1 MIISIKTAHGF
12 VSFQP
17 DGRIEYRDTVGEW
30 ERLDIDG
37 LVLPAPPQPPEPQ
50 KPPHQVYPSYAPDY
64 VGRERDWFSVLV
76 FGKPFD
82 QKTLNDLEPTL
93 NAAGWLLTPPNAVG
107 DRTKLKPPSKPWT
120 RVGFGEKA
128 WVWIEQPAENA

>member
-30 ERLDIDG
+30 ERFDIDG
-37 LVLPAPPQPPEPQ
+37 LVLPPQPQSPEPQ
-50 KPPHQVYPSYAPDY
+50 KPPHQVYPAYSPGY
-64 VGRERDWFSVLV
+64 VGRERDWFSVLT
-76 FGKPFD
+76 FGKPCE
-82 QKTLNDLEPTL
+82 QQTLLDLEPTL
-93 NAAGWLLTPPNAVG
+93 NAAGWLLTPPNAAG
-107 DRTKLKPPSKPWT
+107 DRTKIKAPNMPWT

-128 WVWIEQPAENA
+128 WVWISQAEG